1 MFCVLAL
8 FSIKNYSQYEIEG
21 RSKLPTIIPP
31 SPTVSSLM
39 KLEEVP
45 IDYYSGQP
53 NIGIPLFTKKVSANL
68 SIPIG
73 LNYSTSGIKIDN
85 HSSWVGTGWSLESGG
100 VISRTVRGLPDEQN
114 IGTKVGVLH
123 NPDFWDYDTLSSQDK
138 EEFLWKA
145 NGTST
150 YQYDNQFDL
159 YQFSFLGATGRFVIT
174 ENLEAKLLTKN
185 SNIKIDIDFNTTTLE
200 INSFTL
206 TDNNGNKFT
215 FDVKELMY
223 NSQFSARQNFNDN
236 ESSSGSS
243 QTSVNAWYLSKVE
256 TSNNEELVNFNY
268 VDVDEEYTNS
278 ILRTAH
284 DVTNRPDD
292 WGSFIQKDYNSSNMK
307 AKKSVVHNVTQVT
320 TKKLSSIVFRD
331 DTSIH
336 FNLSTATHPET
347 AGKYLES
354 ITIYQKNTPPQIE
367 NKTFAFDYDTT
378 VENQRLW
385 LTKVTESTPNPNTP
399 VNEYI
404 LEYNDKA
411 NLPEFDSESDDW
423 GYRKNDYDTPTMN
436 CDPASFD
443 KDAIKKGLLDR
454 IIYPNGGVKEFVF
467 EHNTISY
474 NGGNVLTS
482 DEYLVLNPENWLP
495 QNLNTTFDNTISS
508 IPFTIQQDQNVI
520 YNQLDVT
527 ISNYGTGT
535 GNNEENILDNS
546 AIRITNLGDNSVINI
561 GLDQLTSHFTLV
573 QGNYTIEL
581 IPVLVIGVELTTEIC
596 LVYKDYKDQNAQDVE
611 KFIYGGGV
619 RIKEVLFKDNATT
632 IDNQR
637 KITYSYDDDTLA
649 NTSSGATDGNFGRI
663 VKRYNFQQTM
673 KFITNVL
680 NQSENLC
687 GDQLNETVIF
697 YSAISK
703 GSYSGLTKGNYIGY
717 KSVVVTEEDLKEK
730 YIFTSPQDYASPNNV
745 YEYPFYPA
753 PNIDFKRGLLSKK
766 TVLKLK
772 SNGTYD
778 NVREIENN
786 YLFENDDIAPTFS
799 IYSQSTSL
807 SKQFYDSYSDFDSN
821 IITPSLRPKCPPF
834 GCGSLTNNECFP
846 PQTILLA
853 GDTFPFYKINDNVQS
868 GWAKL
873 DETIVKD
880 YFYTTNNNQ
889 NVVETRQTFNYD
901 PVNFRI
907 NEQTTFF
914 TNNSYVQT
922 NLFYPHTVSSS
933 LFSTQEYTDITKL
946 TNLNKINE
954 VVYSQKIR
962 DGVQIGASL
971 IKYKE
976 YLPNQVFPNI
986 IQNSTGVEVLEDRI
1000 TYHQYDHY
1008 GNPTEL
1014 SKVNGIPMV
1023 YVWGYNHTQ
1032 PVAKIIN
1039 ATLSDIPSNLIN
1051 EIHSASS
1058 ITGNETTLKQKLNDL
1073 RTHINSLNKITQ
1085 INTLTYKLLIG
1096 VSSVIDQ
1103 NGDEQTYHY
1112 DDFNRLQFVRDVQ
1125 GNILSEN
1132 QYNYRTLQN

>member
-223 NSQFSARQNFNDN
+223 NTQFSARQNFNDYQ
-236 ESSSGSS
+236 SSSGSS

-256 TSNNEELVNFNY
+256 TSNDEELVNFTYIN
-268 VDVDEEYTNS
+268 VDEEYTNS
-278 ILRTAH
+278 ILRIAH
-284 DVTNRPDD
+284 NVTNSPTD
-292 WGSFIQKDYNSSNMK
+292 FNKLIKNKYNSSNMQP
-307 AKKSVVHNVTQVT
+307 KKSVVHNVTQAT

-354 ITIYQKNTPPQIE
+354 ITIYQKNTLPQID
-367 NKTFAFDYDTT
+367 NKTFAFEYDTT

-385 LTKVTESTPNPNTP
+385 LTKVTESTPNPNAP

-411 NLPEFDSESDDW
+411 NLPAFDSESDDW
-423 GYRKNDYDTPTMN
+423 GYRKNNYDAPIGCN
-436 CDPASFD
+436 LASFD
-443 KDAIKKGLLDR
+443 KDAIKKGLLNR

-474 NGGNVLTS
+474 NGGNALTS

-495 QNLNTTFDNTISS
+495 QNLNITFNSITNNT
-508 IPFTIQQDQNVI
+508 IPFTIQRDQNVV
-520 YNQLDVT
+520 YNQINVT
-527 ISNYGTGT
+527 INDYGSG
-535 GNNEENILDNS
+535 GNTEEDILFNS
-546 AIRITNLGDNSVINI
+546 AIKITNLGDSSVINI
-561 GLDQLTSHFTLV
+561 RLNQLDSHFTLV
-573 QGNYTIEL
+573 QGDYEVEL
-581 IPVLVIGVELTTEIC
+581 IPTLFLGVKLITEIC
-596 LVYKDYKDQNAQDVE
+596 LAYKDFEDQNAE

-637 KITYSYDDDTLA
+637 KITYSYNDDTLA
-649 NTSSGATDGNFGRI
+649 NTSSGATDGNLGRI
-663 VKRYNFQQTM
+663 VKRYNFT
-673 KFITNVL
+673 KKLKYFTNPW
-680 NQSENLC
+680 NSEENSC
-687 GDQLNETVIF
+687 GGLFPSHSIF
-697 YSAISK
+697 YSVISK
-703 GSYSGLTKGNYIGY
+703 GSYSGLTKGNYVGY
-717 KSVVVTEEDLKEK
+717 KSIVVTEEGLKEK

-745 YEYPFYPA
+745 YDYPFYPA

-821 IITPSLRPKCPPF
+821 IITDFLKPKCPP
-834 GCGSLTNNECFP
+834 GCPPVFDENCFP
-846 PQTILLA
+846 EGTILPA

-889 NVVETRQTFNYD
+889 NIVETRQTFNYD

-922 NLFYPHTVSSS
+922 NLFYPHTVNPS

-976 YLPNQVFPNI
+976 YLPNQIFPNI

-1014 SKVNGIPMV
+1014 SKVNGIPMI

-1073 RTHINSLNKITQ
+1073 RTHVNSLNKITQ

-1132 QYNYRTLQN
+1132 QYNYRILQN